1 MSRANDS
8 TLGDSVPAKRAR
20 ARWTARVVAVAG
32 RPVHQ
37 EARELAVGRT
47 HLGRAVES
55 PDLVLDDPRVSR
67 RHAAIDVDR
76 DGARVSLEGGSSVRL
91 DGRAGEGGALSD
103 GSVLVLGAS
112 AIVLRQRAPEP
123 SGPSAD
129 AWGILGDSPP
139 TRMLRRTIGMIAR
152 TGASILVHGES
163 GTGKELVASAIHE
176 ASGRKGPLVPV
187 NTSAIPAQLAEAHLF
202 GHVAGAYTG
211 ATTAGLGLFRSADGG
226 TLFLDEIGELS
237 PELQPKLLRVLEDR
251 TVIPVGTTKGVRVDV
266 RVVCATNRDLVA
278 ELDAGRFRGD
288 LYARISDFTLALS
301 PLRDRREDVLTLLAR
316 DLGPDAPPLAPDLL
330 AALLDRPWRFNVREL
345 RKVATQLRV
354 RGEGAERLTLD
365 MLDAP
370 TPAAPMAPIE
380 AARSAP
386 RASVDAGTED
396 TERSTAVPTK
406 NELLD
411 MLTRHRGVVEL
422 VARETG
428 RSRRQV
434 HRWLE
439 KHEIDLAKYRA

>member
-8 TLGDSVPAKRAR
+8 TLGDSVPAQRAR
-20 ARWTARVVAVAG
+20 ARWTARIVAVAG
-32 RPVHQ
+32 KPVIDD
-37 EARELAVGRT
+37 ARELAIGRT
-47 HLGRAVES
+47 ALGRAVGA
-55 PDLVLDDPRVSR
+55 DGVVLDDPRVSR
-67 RHAAIDVDR
+67 KHAAIVIGR
-76 DGARVSLEGGSSVRL
+76 DGASIELDGGASVRL
-91 DGRAGEGGALSD
+91 DGRAGEGGALWD

-112 AIVLRQRAPEP
+112 AIVFRQRPPEP
-123 SGPSAD
+123 STPE
-129 AWGILGDSPP
+129 AWGILGDSPA
-139 TRMLRRTIGMIAR
+139 TRLLRRTIGMIAR
-152 TGASILVHGES
+152 TGASVLVHGES

-176 ASGRKGPLVPV
+176 ASGRKGPLVAV

-211 ATTAGLGLFRSADGG
+211 ATTAAPGLFRSADGG

-288 LYARISDFTLALS
+288 LYARISDFTLPLA
-301 PLRDRREDVLTLLAR
+301 PLRDRREDILTLLLR
-316 DLGPDAPPLAPDLL
+316 DLGADAPPLAPDLL

-370 TPAAPMAPIE
+370 TPAAPLASIDPPSSGRSE
-380 AARSAP
+380 GARSES
-386 RASVDAGTED
+386 ASADDDRT
-396 TERSTAVPTK
+396 RPVPSRD
-406 NELLD
+406 ELLE
-411 MLTRHRGVVEL
+411 MLVRHRGVVEL

-439 KHEIDLAKYRA
+439 KHAIDLAKYRA